1 MDVDDEPVDLDMQKK
16 FFDVGPFDRSQVD
29 LNKPATTVEEYLK
42 QVWGAHGRHDKLN
55 IREKN

>member
-1 MDVDDEPVDLDMQKK
+1 
-16 FFDVGPFDRSQVD
+16 VGPFDRSQVD

-55 IREKN
+55 IREKNWLAKIKKYDKIKHIDTPS